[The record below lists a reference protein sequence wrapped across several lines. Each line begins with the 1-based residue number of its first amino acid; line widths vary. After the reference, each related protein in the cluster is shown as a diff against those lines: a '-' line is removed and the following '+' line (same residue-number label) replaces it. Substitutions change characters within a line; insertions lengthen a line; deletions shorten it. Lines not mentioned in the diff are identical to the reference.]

1 MDAVVGGGF
10 LGDAAASVLS
20 GAAASQDVAMV
31 AAICGYSCHCENGG
45 DEIETNKPPATNVG
59 ETTTRWNANRAVLAT
74 AIQWD
79 VMADVTNNGRPY
91 ALTCDDRDCICGL
104 REE

>member
-20 GAAASQDVAMV
+20 GAAASQVVAMV
-31 AAICGYSCHCENGG
+31 AAIGGYSCHTENGG

-59 ETTTRWNANRAVLAT
+59 ETTCWNANRAVLAT
-74 AIQWD
+74 DIQWD
-79 VMADVTNNGRPY
+79 VMADVTKRWEISQGKCSGRY
-91 ALTCDDRDCICGL
+91 DLT
-104 REE
+104 